1 MGLVDK
7 PTGGGALLIGFNISG
22 DGFETD
28 LGVTRGLLF
37 FAFTTGSFLAV
48 CESLKSARDCVL
60 AATCSSL
67 QKKIRYQSKIMLARV
82 IQHMPVSMP
91 YVLLF

>member
-7 PTGGGALLIGFNISG
+7 PTGGGALLIGFNVSG
-22 DGFETD
+22 DELEKD

-37 FAFTTGSFLAV
+37 FAFTICALLAV
-48 CESLKSARDCVL
+48 CESGRGCVL

-67 QKKIRYQSKIMLARV
+67 QKKIRYRKLGMS
-82 IQHMPVSMP
+82 
-91 YVLLF
+91 